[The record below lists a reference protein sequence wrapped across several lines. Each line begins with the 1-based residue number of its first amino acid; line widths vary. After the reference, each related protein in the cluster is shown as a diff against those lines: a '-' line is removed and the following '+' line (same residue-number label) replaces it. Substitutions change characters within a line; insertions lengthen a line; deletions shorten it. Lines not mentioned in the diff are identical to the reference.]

1 MALMDIDMAQD
12 RYKKARW
19 VFVVVDN
26 GSDHRGKT
34 AIKRLK
40 DKYANCIMIHTP
52 VHASWLNQIEIF
64 FSIIQKKVVSP
75 NNFANQAELASTLL
89 AFVQRYN
96 KTAKP
101 FNWKFT
107 SADLTRML
115 RRIEV
120 EMPAPAAEP
129 TTTLLAA

>member
-1 MALMDIDMAQD
+1 
-12 RYKKARW
+12 
-19 VFVVVDN
+19 
-26 GSDHRGKT
+26 
-34 AIKRLK
+34 
-40 DKYANCIMIHTP
+40 

-75 NNFANQAELASTLL
+75 NNFANLAELESTLL
-89 AFVQRYN
+89 AFVKRYN

-120 EMPAPAAEP
+120 ETPAPAAESA
-129 TTTLLAA
+129 TTLLAA

>member
-1 MALMDIDMAQD
+1 M
-12 RYKKARW
+12 
-19 VFVVVDN
+19 
-26 GSDHRGKT
+26 
-34 AIKRLK
+34 
-40 DKYANCIMIHTP
+40 
-52 VHASWLNQIEIF
+52 
-64 FSIIQKKVVSP
+64 SP
-75 NNFANQAELASTLL
+75 NNFANLAELASTLL

-115 RRIEV
+115 KRIDV

-129 TTTLLAA
+129 VTTLLAA

>member
-1 MALMDIDMAQD
+1 
-12 RYKKARW
+12 
-19 VFVVVDN
+19 
-26 GSDHRGKT
+26 
-34 AIKRLK
+34 
-40 DKYANCIMIHTP
+40 MIHTP

-75 NNFANQAELASTLL
+75 SNFANLTELASTLL

-107 SADLTRML
+107 SADLARML
-115 RRIEV
+115 KRIEI
-120 EMPAPAAEP
+120 ETPTPAAEP
-129 TTTLLAA
+129 TTTPLAA